1 MSYVQTQSKLESLVR
16 TAVRNEEIQEG
27 AYQAGLDEW
36 FLVSQLLADG
46 RASEVWASAAREIE
60 VYNQLDNAR
69 EAKLTELRAAKSS
82 LRKLR
87 WLNIGTSAISVIG
100 VLASIYV
107 ILPRLLS
114 LPDNLRYVLLLGLL
128 IVGLLVLLYLYGR
141 YTAGR
146 TFSRD
151 DRILTENQRE
161 LEIDELGER
170 LVAAEQEVEKAVIER
185 GILPELRLIINNYLT
200 SYDMVLPISGAPGL
214 AEVFYP
220 AYEITTESR
229 EMLRHLL
236 DTMPRGNIGIAG
248 LPGAGK
254 TTLLQSFCS
263 SFSTVELK
271 GRPVLSVMA
280 SVPIGYDAREFIL
293 HIFSSVCQR
302 VLVLKGSSP
311 LCPWT
316 GSEQIEES
324 EETEAAPK
332 AVIDL
337 RKAVTSV
344 LPGLFLMTSEL
355 YLSNEPRFFFGLGL
369 FLVILG
375 LASLLAMT
383 AIATRLLRRR
393 TQSQRQVLLAQF
405 GILDAEACR
414 QLGQIKFQQ
423 SYSSGWGGSLRV
435 PIAPYKE
442 ADSAISLAR
451 HQRSLPDIIDD
462 YRYFLAIASREYEII
477 IGIDDL
483 DKASDEQA
491 QRFLREVKALSGLQ
505 SCFYL
510 VSVPDES
517 SFDTFFDVLVHVDYL
532 SLDDAHRLVRR
543 RVPSIPIPFVDF
555 CYCMGGGFP
564 RYVIRVL
571 RSMFEHR
578 SFDSGE
584 SSLST
589 LCGSLIRSDLRSKL
603 HELSMAARAS
613 MIELGAYHTWE
624 TIHKLEALLASDDYF
639 FGRSPDLLEIYSD
652 LLDGAS
658 QASEPQAEP
667 TKVAANRERVSSL
680 STWLRVYLYYS
691 VTLLEFFGRE
701 DLSKETLKAAESSG
715 ALEQLAK
722 ARQFFDISPRA
733 AELMITEFRKWH
745 DLDTPSGVYENPA

>member
-1 MSYVQTQSKLESLVR
+1 
-16 TAVRNEEIQEG
+16 
-27 AYQAGLDEW
+27 
-36 FLVSQLLADG
+36 
-46 RASEVWASAAREIE
+46 
-60 VYNQLDNAR
+60 
-69 EAKLTELRAAKSS
+69 
-82 LRKLR
+82 
-87 WLNIGTSAISVIG
+87 
-100 VLASIYV
+100 
-107 ILPRLLS
+107 
-114 LPDNLRYVLLLGLL
+114 
-128 IVGLLVLLYLYGR
+128 
-141 YTAGR
+141 
-146 TFSRD
+146 
-151 DRILTENQRE
+151 
-161 LEIDELGER
+161 
-170 LVAAEQEVEKAVIER
+170 
-185 GILPELRLIINNYLT
+185 
-200 SYDMVLPISGAPGL
+200 
-214 AEVFYP
+214 
-220 AYEITTESR
+220 
-229 EMLRHLL
+229 
-236 DTMPRGNIGIAG
+236 
-248 LPGAGK
+248 
-254 TTLLQSFCS
+254 
-263 SFSTVELK
+263 
-271 GRPVLSVMA
+271 MA